1 MTVKIENIR
10 PDYDERDILTF
21 EVNGIEYSECL
32 TGPHLGKEVY
42 TSDGLTDE
50 YLLADDFEEAEM
62 GEIHAQLEQWIAVN
76 KDERFGYKPDH
87 ADIENIEH
95 GLNISRDGL
104 VVFLTDEAGER
115 LNLSDDGLFG
125 YEISGNGDISWTDR
139 DFGDQYCEN
148 SPGGDREDHAR
159 NYTLSNPET
168 AIGDIEYRL
177 EQLREEAE
185 EELEDEDDN
194 ENALAI

>member
-1 MTVKIENIR
+1 MTMKIENIR
-10 PDYDERDILTF
+10 PGYDEGDILTF
-21 EVNGIEYSECL
+21 KVDGVKYSEHL
-32 TGPHLGKEVY
+32 SGPHLGKEVY
-42 TSDGLTDE
+42 YNPIDE
-50 YLLADDFEEAEM
+50 YLLADDFEEDEM
-62 GEIHAQLEQWIAVN
+62 LEIHAQLEQWIAAN
-76 KDERFGYKPDH
+76 KDERFAQGSDH

-115 LNLSDDGLFG
+115 LNLSDDELFG

-139 DFGDQYCEN
+139 DFGDQYYEN
-148 SPGGDREDHAR
+148 NPGGDREDHAR
-159 NYTLSNPET
+159 NYTLSNPES
-168 AIGDIEYRL
+168 AINEIEARL

-185 EELEDEDDN
+185 EELEDEDDK